1 MLEKRLKDD
10 QGDNATLTTES
21 VLFAECIE
29 PYDEKMALVDEYS
42 LRYLNAQELAIVKKL
57 FGETLIRR
65 CTFMHDKHGYF
76 AVNNR
81 ARTGFYSRL
90 EDIPRAKVEFVA
102 HIDRTR
108 HYNGV

>member
-1 MLEKRLKDD
+1 
-10 QGDNATLTTES
+10 
-21 VLFAECIE
+21 
-29 PYDEKMALVDEYS
+29 
-42 LRYLNAQELAIVKKL
+42 
-57 FGETLIRR
+57 
-65 CTFMHDKHGYF
+65 MHDKHGYF